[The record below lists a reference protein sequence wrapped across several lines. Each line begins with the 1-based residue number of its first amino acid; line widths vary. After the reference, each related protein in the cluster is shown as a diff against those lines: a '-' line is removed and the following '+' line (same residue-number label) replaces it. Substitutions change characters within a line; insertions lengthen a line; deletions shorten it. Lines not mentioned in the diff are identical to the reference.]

1 MTNFRST
8 RHHRTICESRESVKK
23 GDGFITQNQLNYLGL
38 EETKR
43 NNLVVSAETG
53 RHNLATERETARH
66 NFVSEND
73 TRSHY
78 ERQDDTAR
86 RNVDELGRHN
96 LVTEQQ
102 AVANLEETAR
112 HNRAT
117 ESLGFGEL
125 NETTRSHKA
134 SEANVRRGQG
144 VTAKTSVAAA
154 KINAKTSRA
163 NAKTAAAAS
172 KYAANVGA
180 EVQTYTAELQNAFN
194 KKKLSQDKVL
204 TLKKY
209 ANNLEVALANN
220 DYEKAG
226 HAAKKIAK
234 DLKEAGVTGA
244 VYKAANNAASN
255 ITNGFN
261 KFGKWISTA
270 ISNFQNTE
278 W

>member
-1 MTNFRST
+1 M
-8 RHHRTICESRESVKK
+8 VKK

-38 EETKR
+38 QETKR

-53 RHNLATERETARH
+53 RHNLATEHETARH

-86 RNVDELGRHN
+86 RNVDELSRHN

-102 AVANLEETAR
+102 AVATLNETAR

-117 ESLGFGEL
+117 EGLGQQEL
-125 NETTRSHKA
+125 DETTRSHMA
-134 SEANVRRGQG
+134 NEANVKRGQN
-144 VTAKTSVAAA
+144 VTAKTNVTTT
-154 KINAKTSRA
+154 KINAKTSKA

-180 EVQTYTAELQNAFN
+180 SVKTYTAELQNAFS
-194 KKKLSQDKVL
+194 KKKLKQDKL
-204 TLKKY
+204 LKLKEY
-209 ANNLEVALANN
+209 ANRLETTLANN
-220 DYEKAG
+220 DAEKAA
-226 HAAKKIAK
+226 HAADNLGKELKKS
-234 DLKEAGVTGA
+234 GVVGEI
-244 VYKAANNAASN
+244 YNAARDISNN
-255 ITNGFN
+255 ITGHVV
-261 KFGKWISTA
+261 KGYVEVGTRIATA
-270 ISNFQNTE
+270 IRNFQTTE